1 MPDIINLIRAT
12 TPLKHSE
19 NVYPST
25 SVEIDF
31 IPSMDKTRL
40 NENTVYLVDPEGSRP
55 EVHYTYRTAS
65 RVLILS
71 FEVPLKSDTL
81 YTIHVVGGGK
91 GVRDIMGNC
100 SYRDYE
106 FPFKTGVLESAEPIV
121 PDAPDVSEEDGEE
134 PPITTPLQEPPLTFN
149 LVNSFPEKNGIL
161 VGNTIALNFSS
172 PVNSLEIGDWIQL
185 TESPISPLLQHLVL
199 PIDYT
204 IEQQEEDPQL
214 VYLTLPNDL
223 LAGKRYQLVL
233 KQGLPDESGAVF
245 SQREVIEFSVQAA
258 HFYTDIKKV
267 RLSASRFADEYNDI
281 DIAEFIQSVSSDLY
295 YQMSF
300 LESFLPEDWSSIKIP
315 FGAEQYVRFSV
326 VYQMALGQSLNTS
339 SGSREEIR
347 LGDLTVA
354 GSGTTSSSLVD
365 LLDLLK
371 HEIQKWWRVL
381 NGFPLEEEESLK
393 FVKAPQTGTKAITDY
408 PYPDF
413 QTRVPFNELG
423 GN

>member
-12 TPLKHSE
+12 TPLKNSE

-31 IPSMDKTRL
+31 IPAMDKTRL

-65 RVLILS
+65 RTLILS

-81 YTIHVVGGGK
+81 YTIHIVGGGS
-91 GVRDIMGNC
+91 GVRDIMGNY
-100 SYRDYE
+100 SYRDCE

-121 PDAPDVSEEDGEE
+121 SDVSEETGEE
-134 PPITTPLQEPPLTFN
+134 PTVTPPLEELPLTFN
-149 LVNSFPEKNGIL
+149 LLNSFPEKNGIL
-161 VGNTIALNFSS
+161 VGNTIALAFSS
-172 PVNSLEIGDWIQL
+172 PVKSSEIGDWIQL

-199 PIDYT
+199 PISYT
-204 IEQQEEDPQL
+204 IEQQEDPQL
-214 VYLTLPNDL
+214 VYLTLPSDL

-233 KQGLPDESGAVF
+233 KQGLPDEFGAVF

-300 LESFLPEDWSSIKIP
+300 LESFLPEDWSSIQIP
-315 FGAEQYVRFSV
+315 FGAEQYVRFNV
-326 VYQMALGQSLNTS
+326 VYQMALGQSLSTS

-381 NGFPLEEEESLK
+381 NGSPLEEEESLK
-393 FVKAPQTGTKAITDY
+393 FVRAPQTGTKAITDY

-423 GN
+423 GG

>member
-1 MPDIINLIRAT
+1 MPDIIHLIRT
-12 TPLKHSE
+12 ITPLKDSE

-25 SVEIDF
+25 FVEIDF
-31 IPSMDKTRL
+31 IPQMDKTRL
-40 NENTVYLVDPEGSRP
+40 NKDTVYLVDPEGSRP
-55 EVHYTYRTAS
+55 EAHYNYRIAS
-65 RVLILS
+65 RALILS

-91 GVRDIMGNC
+91 GVRDIMGNY
-100 SYRDYE
+100 SYRHYE

-121 PDAPDVSEEDGEE
+121 PDVPDVPGETGEE
-134 PPITTPLQEPPLTFN
+134 PPITPPVQEPPLTFS
-149 LVNSFPEKNGIL
+149 LLNSFPEKNGIL
-161 VGNTIALNFSS
+161 VGNTIALAFSS
-172 PVNSLEIGDWIQL
+172 PVKSSEIGDWIQL

-199 PIDYT
+199 PVAYT
-204 IEQQEEDPQL
+204 IEQQEDPQL
-214 VYLTLPNDL
+214 VYLTLPSDL

-233 KQGLPDESGAVF
+233 KQGLPDELGAVF

-300 LESFLPEDWSSIKIP
+300 LESFLPENWSSIQIP
-315 FGAEQYVRFSV
+315 FGAEQYVRFNV
-326 VYQMALGQSLNTS
+326 VYQMALGQSLSTS

-365 LLDLLK
+365 LLDLLQ

-381 NGFPLEEEESLK
+381 NGLPLEEEESLT
-393 FVKAPQTGTKAITDY
+393 FVRAPQTGTKAITDY

-423 GN
+423 GG

>member
-40 NENTVYLVDPEGSRP
+40 NKNTVYLVDSEGSRP

-81 YTIHVVGGGK
+81 YTIHVVGGGN
-91 GVRDIMGNC
+91 GVRDIMGNY

-106 FPFKTGVLESAEPIV
+106 FPFKTGVLESSESIV
-121 PDAPDVSEEDGEE
+121 PDVPDNSEETGEE
-134 PPITTPLQEPPLTFN
+134 SPTTPPSQEPPLAFS
-149 LVNSFPEKNGIL
+149 LLNSFPEKNGVL
-161 VGNTIALNFSS
+161 VGNTIALAFSS
-172 PVNSLEIGDWIQL
+172 PVKSSEIGDWIQL

-199 PIDYT
+199 PIAYT
-204 IEQQEEDPQL
+204 IEQQEDPQL
-214 VYLTLPNDL
+214 VYLTLPSDL

-300 LESFLPEDWSSIKIP
+300 LESFLPEDWSSIQIP
-315 FGAEQYVRFSV
+315 FGAEQYVRFNV
-326 VYQMALGQSLNTS
+326 VYQMALGQSLSTS

-365 LLDLLK
+365 LLDLLQ

-408 PYPDF
+408 PYPEF